1 MRYDLSELYQGMAL
15 AVPQSGE
22 TTDGFRGCGK
32 SVVARSERAGLQSLS
47 ENVGSGKAAPPPAV
61 RKPVAFRQATEPEEL
76 NLKPGSG
83 RAEPFRTAGGA
94 AAGEGSFH
102 TDSKA
107 LVAEGVSSGTA
118 KAG

>member
-1 MRYDLSELYQGMAL
+1 MKTSVRAKRLRRPLCGNLWLSGRRLSQ
-15 AVPQSGE
+15 
-22 TTDGFRGCGK
+22 K
-32 SVVARSERAGLQSLS
+32 SLILSL
-47 ENVGSGKAAPPPAV
+47 
-61 RKPVAFRQATEPEEL
+61 
-76 NLKPGSG
+76 GSG